1 MTAENFS
8 GKGSFQAQ
16 AGINI
21 TTNWTKQEAGI
32 SEETNSITPAS
43 IKLIPTK
50 VTMNLFA
57 FPAVCLQNNYQ

>member
-16 AGINI
+16 SCINI
-21 TTNWTKQEAGI
+21 TTNWRKQEAGI

-43 IKLIPTK
+43 TKLIPTK
-50 VTMNLFA
+50 VTMNVFA